1 VAGDYSDMVCFVP
14 VVTLNSATLQEHF
27 HKVCEELE
35 NLGFKT
41 LLVIT
46 DNHKTN
52 VKFFTTLSGGEMK
65 TKVHHPYSGSHPLF
79 LLFDPVHLMKNF
91 FNNFQRKR

>member
-1 VAGDYSDMVCFVP
+1 MAGDYSDMVCFVP

-65 TKVHHPYSGSHPLF
+65 TKVIELVSRPLY
-79 LLFDPVHLMKNF
+79 LTSLIQLIQTWHGKITN
-91 FNNFQRKR
+91 